1 VIGLTTYQQLLQTI
15 GQLKSV
21 EASLELFS
29 MDTKDDKAELVF
41 KEAFTQATSI
51 LQALEIRK
59 LQLEKE
65 EPQYKNF

>member
-1 VIGLTTYQQLLQTI
+1 MTTYQQLLQTI

-29 MDTKDDKAELVF
+29 MDSTDEKSEQAF
-41 KEAFTQATSI
+41 KEAFTQAAST

-59 LQLEKE
+59 LQMEKE

>member
-1 VIGLTTYQQLLQTI
+1 MVLTTYQQLLQTI

-29 MDTKDDKAELVF
+29 MDSNDEKTEQAF
-41 KEAFTQATSI
+41 KEAFIQAAST

-59 LQLEKE
+59 LQMEKE